1 MPAKPK
7 DVALWPAAPS
17 WGAEAEPR
25 SPWPWTL
32 GWELPPL
39 LSSSCCPEKGLTQPQ
54 LRCWEGGSSGPG
66 TPAPPS
72 HCTSAQPPPQAYR
85 RLLTSAFFA
94 CEHRDSS
101 FCWQNFL
108 WWSTVKYQEQLCFM
122 MTFFRC
128 FYSSPCGFLRH
139 VCSPQT
145 ALLSS
150 HGP

>member
-32 GWELPPL
+32 GWELLPL

-85 RLLTSAFFA
+85 CLLTSAFFA
-94 CEHRDSS
+94 CDEWELSQERFCKNPHGCLRWSDTPSVLYRNDSS
-101 FCWQNFL
+101 LQRLCGTLPNLDPFV
-108 WWSTVKYQEQLCFM
+108 WS
-122 MTFFRC
+122 
-128 FYSSPCGFLRH
+128 
-139 VCSPQT
+139 
-145 ALLSS
+145 
-150 HGP
+150 